1 MTLVVADTGP
11 IRYLLVIGA
20 IELLPKLYDR
30 VFLPRSVQGELTH
43 LRAPEAV
50 REWALRPPAWVEI
63 REVERLESTLELDV
77 GEADAISLAQKMG
90 ADWVLLDEREGRDRA
105 LALNL
110 RVSGTVGV
118 LELAAERGLVDLS
131 DAFAKLRRTNFR
143 IAPQTMRE
151 ALEQDAHRRTRNPG
165 RTASEGPTP

>member
-30 VFLPRSVQGELTH
+30 VFLPRSVLGELTH
-43 LRAPEAV
+43 LRAPEEV
-50 REWALRPPAWVEI
+50 REWALLPPAWVEV
-63 REVERLESTLELDV
+63 REVERSDSTLELDV
-77 GEADAISLAQKMG
+77 GEADAISLAQEMG

-118 LELAAERGLVDLS
+118 LELAAERGLIDLN

-143 IAPQTMRE
+143 IAQQTLRE
-151 ALEQDAHRRTRNPG
+151 ALERDAFRRTRSPG
-165 RTASEGPTP
+165 KSVSEGPTP

>member
-11 IRYLLVIGA
+11 IRYLLVIGG

-43 LRAPEAV
+43 LRAPENV
-50 REWALRPPAWVEI
+50 RAWALRPPAWVEI
-63 REVERLESTLELDV
+63 REVERLEVTMELDV
-77 GEADAISLAQKMG
+77 GEADAISLAQEMG

-118 LELAAERGLVDLS
+118 LELAAERGLIDLN
-131 DAFAKLRRTNFR
+131 DAFTKLRRTNFR
-143 IAPQTMRE
+143 IAPQTLRE
-151 ALEQDAHRRTRNPG
+151 ALERDAIRLMRSPG
-165 RTASEGPTP
+165 KGVSGGPTS